1 MSVKDDLNA
10 VKQELNTE
18 EQFLESLIKTE
29 RVLKKYKYPLIIG
42 VLLIVLAF
50 VVVKVNDYL
59 TYQKKLTANRAYLA
73 IEKNPND
80 KKAKEILKEKN
91 PKLYNLLI
99 AREQM
104 NRGEEIKSIDGL
116 DEIQKSLINYF
127 LASKSENIETLS
139 TYANSDIALIK
150 DFAILQEGFLF
161 LKEGKREVAL
171 NKFSEI
177 SVDSPLK
184 AIAEALSHYKITEV
198 KEIAPQPKEI
208 KKITLP
214 NLTIPKEEK

>member
-50 VVVKVNDYL
+50 VVVKVNDYV

-80 KKAKEILKEKN
+80 KKAREILKEKN

-104 NRGEEIKSIDGL
+104 NRGEEIKNIDGV

-127 LASKSENIETLS
+127 LASKSEKIEPLS

-161 LKEGKREVAL
+161 LKKGKREVAL

-184 AIAEALSHYKITEV
+184 PIAEALSHYKITEV
-198 KEIAPQPKEI
+198 KEIAPQTKDV